1 VIVIRLELWPQ
12 GDESKKRLL
21 GVAQI
26 ANVGGTADLGD
37 YDAIIF
43 KSPEYATRPGVWRR
57 GQVSGFHRRSRRVGP
72 WELLWLAL
80 EACGVGE
87 RARRMKR
94 S

>member
-1 VIVIRLELWPQ
+1 VIVIRMELWPR

-37 YDAIIF
+37 YDATIF
-43 KSPEYATRPGVWRR
+43 KSPEYATRPGVWKR
-57 GQVSGFHRRSRRVGP
+57 GQVSGFHRRSRWVGP

-87 RARRMKR
+87 RARRMR
-94 S
+94 R